1 MFQPLTLIS
10 PELVILQIEQHVE
23 RLSVLLSES
32 PNSPESEAAALIIAV
47 EHNAKEVINCL
58 REDRLRE
65 AKFLAGFVHNTVL
78 CIGAYH
84 ARLAEDLTA
93 LALTNFRLYQ
103 LATGKIALPA

>member
-23 RLSVLLSES
+23 HLTLLLSES
-32 PNSPESEAAALIIAV
+32 PFSPESEVAKLIIAV

-58 REDRLRE
+58 REDRLRGTE
-65 AKFLAGFVHNTVL
+65 YLAGFVHNTML
-78 CIGAYH
+78 CVGAFQW
-84 ARLAEDLTA
+84 RLAEDLA
-93 LALTNFRLYQ
+93 ALTLTNLRLCQ